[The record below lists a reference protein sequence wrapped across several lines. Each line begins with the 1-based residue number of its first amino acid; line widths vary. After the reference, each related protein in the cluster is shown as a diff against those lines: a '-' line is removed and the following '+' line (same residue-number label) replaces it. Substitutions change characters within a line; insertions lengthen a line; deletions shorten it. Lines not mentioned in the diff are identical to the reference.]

1 MSHFNHFNIIG
12 PIYDLIFGRRIDQE
26 IVNFAE
32 MEAGQYL
39 LDVGG
44 GTGRVSILFKD
55 ITQNVLI
62 ADSALNMV
70 QEAQAKGLR
79 PILSHSE
86 NLPFVDQ
93 SFDRIIMVDALHHV
107 ADQKRTLEEMWRL
120 LSPDGKMIIEEP
132 DIANFVVKLIALGEK
147 ILLMRSHFLEPSAII
162 KMGQFDQKAQVEIYR
177 ESGNAWI
184 IISKNKQDDKEE

>member
-1 MSHFNHFNIIG
+1 MSNFDHFNIIG
-12 PIYDLIFGRRIDQE
+12 PFYDWLFGRRTDHE
-26 IVNFAE
+26 IVEFAE
-32 MEAGQYL
+32 IEEGQYL

-55 ITQNVLI
+55 ITQNMLI
-62 ADSALNMV
+62 ADSAINMV
-70 QEAQAKGLR
+70 QEAQTKGLR
-79 PILSHSE
+79 AVLSHSE

-120 LSPDGKMIIEEP
+120 LSTDGKMIIEEP
-132 DIANFVVKLIALGEK
+132 DIDNFVVKLIALGEK
-147 ILLMRSHFLEPSAII
+147 ILLMRSHFLDPNAII
-162 KMGQFDQKAQVEIYR
+162 KMGQFDQKAHVEIHR

-184 IISKNKQDDKEE
+184 IISKNKQDHKEE